1 MSPRLG
7 SPRVMLAL
15 WHYQRPQC
23 DAMMRSA
30 QLIGLRSLACDSPL
44 PCFAL
49 LCFALLCRLFP
60 VRRQRTS
67 GNAGSSSTSG
77 LHAAVAYSSYSTVLS
92 SATGVSRTV
101 GQLAAVLRDRGTHS
115 TTDIVHALLWSMWL
129 SVPLISGVN
138 SCGVLDSMMSFAASC
153 DFACPFSICLS
164 AVLLG
169 ML

>member
-1 MSPRLG
+1 MSPRLV
-7 SPRVMLAL
+7 SPRLMRAL
-15 WHYQRPQC
+15 WHYRIPQC

-44 PCFAL
+44 

-67 GNAGSSSTSG
+67 GNACSSSTSG

-129 SVPLISGVN
+129 TVPLISGVN

-153 DFACPFSICLS
+153 DSACPFSVRLS
-164 AVLLG
+164 AVMLLFG

>member
-49 LCFALLCRLFP
+49 LCLALPCFALLCLALPCFALP
-60 VRRQRTS
+60 CFALLCFADCS
-67 GNAGSSSTSG
+67 LCDGNERVATP
-77 LHAAVAYSSYSTVLS
+77 AALAQVAYMPLW
-92 SATGVSRTV
+92 RTLCTRQYCRV
-101 GQLAAVLRDRGTHS
+101 RQVYRA
-115 TTDIVHALLWSMWL
+115 
-129 SVPLISGVN
+129 
-138 SCGVLDSMMSFAASC
+138 
-153 DFACPFSICLS
+153 LS
-164 AVLLG
+164 ASWQQFFAIEVLTVPPTSCMRSYG
-169 ML
+169 PCG

>member
-7 SPRVMLAL
+7 SPRVMRAL
-15 WHYQRPQC
+15 WHYRRLQC

-49 LCFALLCRLFP
+49 LCRLFP
-60 VRRQRTS
+60 VRLQRTS

-129 SVPLISGVN
+129 SVPLTSGVN